1 MSTSKDILFCH
12 LFHYK
17 EHIFVAGNTK
27 KNKQTRQKH
36 ASGQSNK
43 WRQRSMGI
51 HRGFSDVFCRY
62 GRAFELTSIQNY
74 KVYMKYA
81 PWSFLSHEFILKLEK
96 NLIFR

>member
-36 ASGQSNK
+36 ASGQSNDGSAQ
-43 WRQRSMGI
+43 WAFIG
-51 HRGFSDVFCRY
+51 VFLMSFADTG
-62 GRAFELTSIQNY
+62 GRLNSLQ
-74 KVYMKYA
+74 
-81 PWSFLSHEFILKLEK
+81 
-96 NLIFR
+96 FRITKFT